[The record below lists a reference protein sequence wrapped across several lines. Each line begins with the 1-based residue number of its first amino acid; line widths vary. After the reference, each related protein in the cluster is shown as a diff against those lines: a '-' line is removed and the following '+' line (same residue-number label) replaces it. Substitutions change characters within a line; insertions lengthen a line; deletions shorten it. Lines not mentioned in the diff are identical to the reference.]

1 VPDERK
7 DLVLGPLFTLGAAT
21 VALGLARRAWTL
33 AAVGAAAMWADERT
47 ALGRRLKKALVPDL
61 DS

>member
-7 DLVLGPLFTLGAAT
+7 DVVLGPLFTLGAAA
-21 VALGLARRAWTL
+21 VAVGLAGRAWKL
-33 AAVGAAAMWADERT
+33 AAVGAVAMWADERT
-47 ALGRRLKKALVPDL
+47 GLGRRLKKALVPDL

>member
-7 DLVLGPLFTLGAAT
+7 DVVLGPLFTLGAAA
-21 VALGLARRAWTL
+21 VAVGLARRAWKL
-33 AAVGAAAMWADERT
+33 AAVGAVAMWADERT
-47 ALGRRLKKALVPDL
+47 GLGRRLKKALVPDL